1 MQGKLQTPYRPDYSV
16 SGNTLD
22 IIDNLSIP
30 KGQWGQASH
39 LEPLTKDFKNFGPGK
54 VHQGVVEGNLPVNP
68 KTITKLS

>member
-1 MQGKLQTPYRPDYSV
+1 MLGNTKESNNAVVMQGKLQIPYRPDYSV

-22 IIDNLSIP
+22 IIDNLLIP

-54 VHQGVVEGNLPVNP
+54 VHQKCGR
-68 KTITKLS
+68 